1 MAFKMKGSS
10 LYGKLNLNKGGQANG
25 PDGRAKSSAF
35 QVNEE
40 GQVAKA
46 KKTIGTIKS
55 TMSKAE
61 LRDWVIANNK
71 GKGASDK
78 SRMSQ
83 ATATGIWRAGQP
95 KEKPVEEKAV
105 VKPLVEKPVEK
116 PVEEP
121 VVEESTFVED
131 TTPTYN
137 RPMYAGNPTLQ
148 PGYGKKKKKK

>member
-1 MAFKMKGSS
+1 MAFKMKGHTLPGINQRMDKSS
-10 LYGKLNLNKGGQANG
+10 K

-46 KKTIGTIKS
+46 KKTISTIRS

-83 ATATGIWRAGQP
+83 STALEIWRAAQP
-95 KEKPVEEKAV
+95 KKKPVEEKAV

-116 PVEEP
+116 PV
-121 VVEESTFVED
+121 VEESTFVED
-131 TTPTYN
+131 TTPTLTT
-137 RPMYAGNPTLQ
+137 PMYGGNPTLQ
-148 PGYGKKKKKK
+148 PGYNKKKKKK